1 MKGRVD
7 TETKLWLKNCQHWEK
22 KMAKR
27 LIEGKKKSKGKKY
40 SHRPVR
46 SENVYFDTQEN
57 KWFANKK
64 QELTWK

>member
-1 MKGRVD
+1 MSGHVD

-46 SENVYFDTQEN
+46 SENSYYDEVD
-57 KWFANKK
+57 KK
-64 QELTWK
+64 HYKRKSV

>member
-1 MKGRVD
+1 MSGRVD

-46 SENVYFDTQEN
+46 SQNVYFDTQEN
-57 KWFANKK
+57 KWFAIKK
-64 QELTWK
+64 

>member
-1 MKGRVD
+1 MSGRVD

-40 SHRPVR
+40 SHRPIR
-46 SENVYFDTQEN
+46 SQNVYFDTQEN

-64 QELTWK
+64 

>member
-1 MKGRVD
+1 MSGYVD

-46 SENVYFDTQEN
+46 SQNVYFDTLEKQ
-57 KWFANKK
+57 WFAIKK
-64 QELTWK
+64 

>member
-1 MKGRVD
+1 MKGFVD

-40 SHRPVR
+40 SHRPIR
-46 SENVYFDTQEN
+46 SQNVYFDTQEN

-64 QELTWK
+64 

>member
-1 MKGRVD
+1 MSGRVD
-7 TETKLWLKNCQHWEK
+7 TETKIWLKNCQHWEK

-46 SENVYFDTQEN
+46 SENVYFDTLEKQ
-57 KWFANKK
+57 WFAIKK
-64 QELTWK
+64 

>member
-1 MKGRVD
+1 MSGRVD

-46 SENVYFDTQEN
+46 SQNVYFDTQEN

-64 QELTWK
+64 

>member
-1 MKGRVD
+1 MSGRVD

-46 SENVYFDTQEN
+46 SENVYFDTQVN
-57 KWFANKK
+57 KWFANKR
-64 QELTWK
+64 

>member
-1 MKGRVD
+1 MSGRVD

-22 KMAKR
+22 KMANR

-46 SENVYFDTQEN
+46 SQNVYFDTQEN

-64 QELTWK
+64 

>member
-1 MKGRVD
+1 MKGFVD

-27 LIEGKKKSKGKKY
+27 LIEGRKNAKGKKY

-46 SENVYFDTQEN
+46 SKNGYYDTLEKQ
-57 KWFANKK
+57 WFAIKK
-64 QELTWK
+64 

>member
-1 MKGRVD
+1 MSGRVD

-46 SENVYFDTQEN
+46 SQNVYFDTQEN
-57 KWFANKK
+57 KWFANKR
-64 QELTWK
+64 

>member
-1 MKGRVD
+1 MSGRVD

-64 QELTWK
+64 